1 MDRLFKLYLL
11 MAILGGVVLSTQVS
25 ANDPLVLKTQK
36 DQVNYAIGVNLVSN
50 LKQQGIEVDLDL
62 VIQGMKDAHS
72 GGKLLMT
79 DEEVRKSIYLY
90 QAGVRKNHEKAR
102 TKPTDGKKKET
113 GNVPVGEKE

>member
-11 MAILGGVVLSTQVS
+11 MAILGGVVLATQVS
-25 ANDPLVLKTQK
+25 AKDLPVLKTQK

-62 VIQGMKDAHS
+62 VIQGMKDAHF
-72 GGKLLMT
+72 GGKLLLP

-90 QAGVRKNHEKAR
+90 QAAVRKNHEKDR
-102 TKPTDGKKKET
+102 TKATESKKKET
-113 GNVPVGEKE
+113 GNG